1 MAQLFIQRGAVQGSM
16 MVRSQPR
23 PIATVLTRGSGNPR
37 VSSPTS
43 SLLFQLTIQ
52 VQFCFGIYSTM
63 SSVPS
68 SSTPLPGPTTPAIQA
83 QLHARLLT
91 LAKRSDPALARA
103 DRILSASSSLDLN
116 LMTLQYALVLV
127 SESITAVHNR
137 RVLGQVYTQLLPLLY
152 YFGGVTLVAADV
164 DVPPPSVSIRMRT
177 LSSLISDIRI
187 FHRLWGL
194 VGLLRWA
201 IATLQKPPKDALL
214 KAVTFAQVASNIL
227 YQPLEN
233 IAYLGSHE
241 IIPVSKAKINRLWA
255 VSSRLWAVHVI
266 LEFVRLGREKYLA
279 GKDAEKSKTADAL
292 WRRQLLVNAA
302 YFPLTIHW
310 SLETGV
316 LSDLAV
322 GVLGTIAGG
331 ARLIPLWKQ
340 SKI

>member
-1 MAQLFIQRGAVQGSM
+1 
-16 MVRSQPR
+16 
-23 PIATVLTRGSGNPR
+23 
-37 VSSPTS
+37 
-43 SLLFQLTIQ
+43 
-52 VQFCFGIYSTM
+52 M
-63 SSVPS
+63 SAVPS
-68 SSTPLPGPTTPAIQA
+68 SSIPLPGPTTPTIQA

-103 DRILSASSSLDLN
+103 DRILSATSSLDLN

-127 SESITAVHNR
+127 SESITAVNNR
-137 RVLGQVYTQLLPLLY
+137 RVLRQVYTQLSSLLN
-152 YFGGVTLVAADV
+152 YFGGVTLIAADV
-164 DVPPPSVSIRMRT
+164 AVPPPSVSVRMRT

-201 IATLQKPPKDALL
+201 IATLQSPPKDALL
-214 KAVTFAQVASNIL
+214 KAVAFAQVVSNIL

-241 IIPVSKAKINRLWA
+241 IIPVSKAKINRLWV
-255 VSSRLWAVHVI
+255 VSSRLWAAHVI

-279 GKDAEKSKTADAL
+279 RSKDAEKTAESKTADTL
-292 WRRQLLVNAA
+292 WRRQLLVNGA

-316 LSDLAV
+316 LGDWAV
-322 GVLGTIAGG
+322 GALGTIAGG

>member
-1 MAQLFIQRGAVQGSM
+1 
-16 MVRSQPR
+16 
-23 PIATVLTRGSGNPR
+23 
-37 VSSPTS
+37 
-43 SLLFQLTIQ
+43 
-52 VQFCFGIYSTM
+52 M
-63 SSVPS
+63 SAVPS

-103 DRILSASSSLDLN
+103 DRILSATSSLDLN

-137 RVLGQVYTQLLPLLY
+137 RVLRHVYTQLSSLLN
-152 YFGGVTLVAADV
+152 YFGGVTVVSADV
-164 DVPPPSVSIRMRT
+164 AVPPPSVSVRMRT

-201 IATLQKPPKDALL
+201 IATLQSPPKDALL
-214 KAVTFAQVASNIL
+214 KAVAFAQVASNIL

-241 IIPVSKAKINRLWA
+241 IIPVSKAKINRLWV
-255 VSSRLWAVHVI
+255 VSSRLWAAHVI

-279 GKDAEKSKTADAL
+279 RKDAEKKAESKTADTL
-292 WRRQLLVNAA
+292 WRRQLVVNAA

-322 GVLGTIAGG
+322 GALGTIAGG
-331 ARLIPLWKQ
+331 ARLIPLWMQ